1 MTNHKLFKLS
11 PIIFL
16 LFLNLYLISLCLDDA
31 PILLIGFKTKSL
43 REEEDPDDYTEDYW
57 YYDED
62 GNPIR
67 REIPIYNTSTFL
79 DEWFYNGIYYTATI
93 GGKQLNTYINLK
105 NSKFS
110 LQKCNKNKYYSLIN
124 NHYKPSDSSTFSQIE
139 NNIGNDLFNFI
150 GDTSNYSKI
159 INIGKKK
166 GEGLNFYFNKDN
178 EDTLCGELGLNIE
191 KDFDKT
197 NIISQLKEKNYI
209 QKYVWTL
216 LYQTEESGI
225 IILGNEPHFYNNQT
239 FLMSQYSSVYAIPNQ
254 SSKTGWSFK
263 FDDIFFYNNNK
274 DKISLSQN
282 KVDFSVD
289 KGIIIGTDEYKKKI
303 DELFFNNLFN
313 KKICYTETRTFK
325 DEENKTEEKYYIY
338 YCSSTLFTSKNEDS
352 PSNDTFFNSF
362 PTLNLYFQQINM
374 TFTLDK
380 NDLFIKKFD
389 RIYFLVIFK
398 KSDTEN
404 NMWDFGEPFF
414 YKTKNN
420 PYIFDQDAKK
430 FGFYNF
436 NLPKIP
442 NDEYMKSTNQKD
454 LNNGNS
460 NNALIY
466 IIIIIVVII
475 LVALA
480 YYLGKKFNEIRKKRA
495 NELNDDFDYTSGKP
509 INNDNRNQDENV
521 GNLGI

>member
-1 MTNHKLFKLS
+1 
-11 PIIFL
+11 
-16 LFLNLYLISLCLDDA
+16 
-31 PILLIGFKTKSL
+31 
-43 REEEDPDDYTEDYW
+43 
-57 YYDED
+57 
-62 GNPIR
+62 
-67 REIPIYNTSTFL
+67 
-79 DEWFYNGIYYTATI
+79 
-93 GGKQLNTYINLK
+93 
-105 NSKFS
+105 
-110 LQKCNKNKYYSLIN
+110 
-124 NHYKPSDSSTFSQIE
+124 
-139 NNIGNDLFNFI
+139 
-150 GDTSNYSKI
+150 
-159 INIGKKK
+159 
-166 GEGLNFYFNKDN
+166 
-178 EDTLCGELGLNIE
+178 
-191 KDFDKT
+191 
-197 NIISQLKEKNYI
+197 
-209 QKYVWTL
+209 
-216 LYQTEESGI
+216 
-225 IILGNEPHFYNNQT
+225 
-239 FLMSQYSSVYAIPNQ
+239 MSQYSSVYAIPNQ

-274 DKISLSQN
+274 DKISFSQN

-338 YCSSTLFTSKNEDS
+338 YCSSSQFTGSSKDS
-352 PSNDTFFNSF
+352 FFNSF
-362 PTLNLYFQQINM
+362 PTLNLYFKQINM

-466 IIIIIVVII
+466 IIIILVVII

-480 YYLGKKFNEIRKKRA
+480 YYFGKKFNEIRKKRA
-495 NELNDDFDYTSGKP
+495 NELNDDNYEYFSK
-509 INNDNRNQDENV
+509 DNKDENDLNIGV
-521 GNLGI
+521 